1 MKPSSISFKP
11 KQHTKE
17 LLKPLKDRARFVVVN
32 RFGLEGKGEKRTLES
47 IGQEYGITRE
57 RVRQIEN
64 FAIKSIRKSDSFQE
78 ARAIFDEMKAVIDEL
93 GGVVA
98 EEDLLAMLADDEI
111 AQNHLHFYLVLGD
124 HFEELRENK
133 HFKKRWVTRR
143 EVADKV
149 HAIMEDLYGNLSKQD
164 LLTEEEIVERILQ
177 HEHMA
182 DHAEELADEDFARRV
197 LGLSKTIQA
206 NPLNEWGRH
215 DSPNVTTR
223 GIKDYAYLVM
233 RKNGSPLHFR
243 EVAEAI
249 EKTFGKKA
257 HVATCHNELI
267 KDKRFVL
274 VGRGLYA
281 LKQWGY
287 QAGVVR
293 EVIQDILTKE
303 GPLTKDE
310 IIDRVLKE
318 RYLKRN
324 TIMVNLQNPDYFR
337 RDEDGRYHLL
347 NS

>member
-1 MKPSSISFKP
+1 MKTSGITFKP
-11 KQHTKE
+11 RQHTKE
-17 LLKPLKDRARFVVVN
+17 LLKPLKDRARYVVVN
-32 RFGLEGKGEKRTLES
+32 RFGLDEKGEKRTLES

-64 FAIKSIRKSDSFQE
+64 FAIKAIRKSDSFHE
-78 ARAIFDEMKAVIDEL
+78 ARIIFDEMKAIIDGL
-93 GGVVA
+93 GGVVS
-98 EEDLLAMLADDEI
+98 EDHLLELLAPDE
-111 AQNHLHFYLVLGD
+111 ATQNHLQFYLVLGD

-133 HFKKRWVTRR
+133 SFKKRWVTRR

-149 HAIMEDLYGNLSKQD
+149 HAIMEDLYSDLSKHD
-164 LLTEEEIVERILQ
+164 LLTEEEVVNRILE
-177 HEHMA
+177 HEHLAAEA
-182 DHAEELADEDFARRV
+182 DDMRQPEFALRA
-197 LGLSKTIQA
+197 LGLSKKIMP

-215 DSPNVTTR
+215 DSPNVATR

-233 RKNGSPLHFR
+233 RKNGSPMHFR
-243 EVAEAI
+243 EVASGI
-249 EKTFGKKA
+249 EKTFNKKA

-293 EVIQDILTKE
+293 EVIQAILEKD
-303 GPLTKDE
+303 GPLTKEE

-324 TIMVNLQNPDYFR
+324 TILVNLQNPDYFT
-337 RDEDGRYHLL
+337 RDEEGRYRLAE
-347 NS
+347 